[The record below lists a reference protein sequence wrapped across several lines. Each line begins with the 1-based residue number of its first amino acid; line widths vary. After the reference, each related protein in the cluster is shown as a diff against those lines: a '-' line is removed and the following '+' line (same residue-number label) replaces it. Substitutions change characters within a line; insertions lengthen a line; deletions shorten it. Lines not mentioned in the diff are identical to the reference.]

1 MDYQFHYP
9 LLICILLSTTLGV
22 LYIKKATPQRILS
35 TLGIIKLPE
44 EINWTLESWNSSLEQ
59 LDYDSDIVFIGDSL
73 TRGENFQEYF
83 PDKKIVNLGI
93 SGDTISGIS
102 KRSFVISELAP
113 EMIFVEGGVNSLSSN
128 SVDNLAVQYENMI
141 KDIMSDN
148 PDTEIFIQSIL
159 PISNKKQTRGLTNA
173 NIIKLN
179 ARLQEIAKK
188 HGVTYVD
195 IYSAY
200 VLNGEMNSEYTKDG
214 IHLKDE
220 YKYLWLDILSEY
232 INK

>member
-1 MDYQFHYP
+1 MEFY
-9 LLICILLSTTLGV
+9 IL
-22 LYIKKATPQRILS
+22 KKATPQRILS
-35 TLGIIKLPE
+35 TLGIIKLSE

-128 SVDNLAVQYENMI
+128 SVDNLAVQYETMI

-159 PISNKKQTRGLTNA
+159 PISNKKQLVG
-173 NIIKLN
+173 
-179 ARLQEIAKK
+179 
-188 HGVTYVD
+188 
-195 IYSAY
+195 
-200 VLNGEMNSEYTKDG
+200 
-214 IHLKDE
+214 
-220 YKYLWLDILSEY
+220 
-232 INK
+232 